1 MKKEAAKKGVLF
13 AAFKDHKTSSK
24 VMGG

>member
-13 AAFKDHKTSSK
+13 AAFEDHKTGSK
-24 VMGG
+24 VIGG